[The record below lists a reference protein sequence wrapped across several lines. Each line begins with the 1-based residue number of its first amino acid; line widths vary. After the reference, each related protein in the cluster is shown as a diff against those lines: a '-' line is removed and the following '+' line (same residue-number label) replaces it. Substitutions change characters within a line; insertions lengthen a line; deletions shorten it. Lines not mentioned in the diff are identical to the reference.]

1 MATTSCSST
10 GASAFSAGQRKDLG
24 RIPESIQSQL
34 HEKLWLRDDASPM
47 NVSGKVPSEFVHLTN
62 EKRAGGVKSL
72 ALEATTSLSC
82 LLRAGHGHRSAPDAG
97 SGRATVRLT
106 ARIGAYPS
114 ARAESVARNEGV
126 KGSGIPLSLNGSSDR
141 YAERKKDS

>member
-34 HEKLWLRDDASPM
+34 HEQLWLRDDASPM

-72 ALEATTSLSC
+72 ALEPTTSLSC
-82 LLRAGHGHRSAPDAG
+82 LLRAGHGHRTAPDAG
-97 SGRATVRLT
+97 SATAPVRLT
-106 ARIGAYPS
+106 ARLRAYPPPN
-114 ARAESVARNEGV
+114 AEPV
-126 KGSGIPLSLNGSSDR
+126 PP
-141 YAERKKDS
+141 